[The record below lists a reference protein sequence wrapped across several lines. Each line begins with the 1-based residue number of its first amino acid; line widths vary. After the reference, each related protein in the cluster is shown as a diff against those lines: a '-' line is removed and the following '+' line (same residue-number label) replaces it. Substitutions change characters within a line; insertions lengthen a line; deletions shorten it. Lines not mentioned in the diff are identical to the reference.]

1 MGSDQAIKISVGRI
15 LMYVSLASSL
25 GCRHSPTLTERIKAT
40 GAKLNAFNTG
50 TDDVFPK
57 TCEREIVELANA
69 PTDALADAFRSLDV
83 ERTTEQ
89 GGHPYNDG
97 VWLTGTLITI
107 LAFDCRPISARD
119 QQTWGPLKS
128 RLAPPRE
135 LTELK
140 QDVETN
146 QMLAEWPWRNQM
158 GAWHLDSFYI
168 YRGGTSHGEI
178 APFFA
183 NYESHFRRRGL
194 R

>member
-40 GAKLNAFNTG
+40 GAKLNAFNVG
-50 TDDVFPK
+50 LDSVFPK
-57 TCEREIVELANA
+57 TCEQEIVELART
-69 PTDALADAFRSLDV
+69 PTDELADAFRSLDV
-83 ERTTEQ
+83 ERTTER
-89 GGHPYNDG
+89 GGRPYEDS

-119 QQTWGPLKS
+119 PQTWWALKS

-140 QDVETN
+140 QDVEMN
-146 QMLAEWPWRNQM
+146 QKLAEWPWRNKER
-158 GAWHLDSFYI
+158 AWHLETFYI

-178 APFFA
+178 TPVFA
-183 NYESHFRRRGL
+183 YYESHFRRRPL